1 MSLKELT
8 QAPVPGLLQMSSDG
22 PKCPLHSLL
31 FPKKGNHKRFLP
43 GMSNLCPAPAALTGR
58 CSFMKQGQLDDELA
72 GTSFPSFHWEL
83 IAGGQQRA
91 EPR

>member
-8 QAPVPGLLQMSSDG
+8 QAPVLGLLQMSSDG

-31 FPKKGNHKRFLP
+31 FPKNGNHRRFLP
-43 GMSNLCPAPAALTGR
+43 GMSNLCPAAPAALMGR
-58 CSFMKQGQLDDELA
+58 CSFMEQGQLDDEVA
-72 GTSFPSFHWEL
+72 GTSFHWEL
-83 IAGGQQRA
+83 TAGGQQRA